1 MASADW
7 VALGGLI
14 VSCFAFAVSFVAFR
28 LQGKTAKSD
37 NEKEL
42 ADQIVA
48 ILSYL
53 AQFGPQPA
61 DPAASAGGAAPPA
74 ASMEAFA
81 KASNINAAL
90 QTLLLRVGAM
100 IDSTGIRPDWYQNLV
115 LASAAVQIGEPVMA
129 GPYAKEAVNL
139 ARHAE
144 DRGWNAQT
152 AAMAQMFSLQVQA
165 NFYYNRGRPED
176 LEAARADLK
185 EARRLV
191 RDIRHEQGPFA
202 TVSRLVELYVRQ
214 ADFELDLG
222 DHQLSAGLM
231 AKACHEWQEIRAP
244 SARQAIGGL
253 ICSFAHS
260 QGHVPADTL
269 LPGEFV
275 GAWDAFQ
282 RELRMAATAGRDAV
296 AQPGTPGAKPAE
308 PWRGP
313 DIAALHRIGRR
324 RPESETSPAPGTL
337 G

>member
-28 LQGKTAKSD
+28 LQRRTAESD

-53 AQFGPQPA
+53 AQFGPQPT
-61 DPAASAGGAAPPA
+61 DPAANADGAAPPA
-74 ASMEAFA
+74 ASMEAFV

-90 QTLLLRVGAM
+90 QTLLLRVGAL
-100 IDSTGIRPDWYQNLV
+100 ITSTGVRPDWYQNLV

-129 GPYAKEAVNL
+129 GPYAEEAVDL

-144 DRGWNAQT
+144 DRGWNAQ
-152 AAMAQMFSLQVQA
+152 AAAVAQMFSLQVRA

-176 LEAARADLK
+176 VEAARADFK

-202 TVSRLVELYVRQ
+202 TVTGWSNSTFARPTSSSI
-214 ADFELDLG
+214 
-222 DHQLSAGLM
+222 SAATSSVPALWPKPATSGWRS
-231 AKACHEWQEIRAP
+231 APPRPGRP
-244 SARQAIGGL
+244 SAA
-253 ICSFAHS
+253 
-260 QGHVPADTL
+260 
-269 LPGEFV
+269 
-275 GAWDAFQ
+275 
-282 RELRMAATAGRDAV
+282 
-296 AQPGTPGAKPAE
+296 
-308 PWRGP
+308 
-313 DIAALHRIGRR
+313 
-324 RPESETSPAPGTL
+324 
-337 G
+337 